1 MRLLSDISK
10 LPKHYTYIITI
21 GNFDGLHLG
30 HRSLLWLMR
39 RYARDRHW
47 KTLLISFT
55 THTQK
60 KEKVKLLYSPE
71 QKRKKLANI
80 GIDYQLTLDFE
91 NIKGM
96 SYYDFLKWIDEHLR
110 FGMLIASDKL
120 KFGNER
126 KGNMKLAK
134 MAMEKINPETEVL
147 AIRSKLTEAG
157 LISSTL
163 IREYL
168 QQGELRQTAELLG
181 EYYSIEGISTRGQQ
195 RGQKIGFPT
204 LNIYPAK
211 NRALP
216 KPGVYFTRVTL
227 QNHSFP
233 ALSFLGHPSFKSPA
247 SPIVIESHLLHFK
260 KSGYNFKL
268 QVEFLEFHRDNVK
281 VDSLDDLKTL
291 ITNDKNKAL
300 SFFKSYTYL
309 F

>member
-120 KFGNER
+120 KFWQR
-126 KGNMKLAK
+126 KK
-134 MAMEKINPETEVL
+134 
-147 AIRSKLTEAG
+147 
-157 LISSTL
+157 
-163 IREYL
+163 
-168 QQGELRQTAELLG
+168 RQYE
-181 EYYSIEGISTRGQQ
+181 
-195 RGQKIGFPT
+195 IG
-204 LNIYPAK
+204 K
-211 NRALP
+211 N
-216 KPGVYFTRVTL
+216 
-227 QNHSFP
+227 
-233 ALSFLGHPSFKSPA
+233 GHGKDQPR
-247 SPIVIESHLLHFK
+247 
-260 KSGYNFKL
+260 N
-268 QVEFLEFHRDNVK
+268 
-281 VDSLDDLKTL
+281 
-291 ITNDKNKAL
+291 
-300 SFFKSYTYL
+300 
-309 F
+309 